1 MHNILIADSGSTKT
15 DWCVI
20 NGSGTILRTE
30 TEGINPIVQNEADI
44 AAILQQVKSQSEDLD
59 PPSRLYF
66 YGSGIR
72 TGMIEPMKALL
83 SRHLQVEPV
92 VQSDLVGAAKALC
105 GRNEGMACILGTG
118 SNSCLYDGTKII
130 ANTPSL
136 GYILGDEGG
145 GAALGKRFLNAIL
158 KRRLPANLIK
168 DYEAEFGYSVDEII
182 RRIYREAMPNRFMAS
197 FSPFIHRHLDC
208 KPLHD
213 MVVDNFKS
221 FFSLNLTPYERKDLP
236 VNAVGSMAFFYRQAL
251 EEAAEAEGYR
261 LGLVVKSPMEGLI
274 DYHAAGND
282 ETNSR

>member
-20 NGSGTILRTE
+20 NGSEIILRTE
-30 TEGINPIVQNEADI
+30 TAGINPVIQNEADI
-44 AAILQQVKSQSEDLD
+44 AAILQEIKSQSEDFE

-72 TGMIEPMKALL
+72 AGMIEPMKALL
-83 SRHLQVEPV
+83 SRHLQLESV

-105 GRNEGMACILGTG
+105 GRHEGLACILGTG

-158 KRRLPANLIK
+158 KRRMPTDLIK
-168 DYEAEFGYSVDEII
+168 EYDAEYGYGVDEII

-213 MVVDNFKS
+213 MVVDNFRA
-221 FFSLNLTPYERKDLP
+221 FFSLNLTPYHRKDLP
-236 VNAVGSMAFFYRQAL
+236 VNAVGSMAFHYRKAL

-274 DYHAAGND
+274 VYHAAGND